1 MNMTSRDIPLL
12 DFAPFPSP
20 ADDVVRKQMLM
31 TLRSALET
39 YGFMYLRNHGVA
51 QSLIDAVFAQSRQFF
66 SLPPEVKNR
75 AKPKEQ
81 GSTRGYEGVG
91 VQALEVGRPGDLKE
105 IFQCGRE
112 PARTRPNAWPEDLPE
127 FRQTLLAFLDAAKA
141 GCDQLMRA
149 IALSLGLPGNYFVP
163 YHDRTDSTLRL
174 LHYPPLTGAP
184 APGQLR
190 AGAHTD
196 FGGMNLL
203 FQDDEGGLE
212 IQSPDGRWIAAPA
225 IPGTAIVN
233 TGDLISRWTNG
244 MFRSSPHRVVNPTGP
259 AANKDRYSF
268 VLFHSPNPDAVISCL
283 DTCQGP
289 DNPAKFAPV
298 TAGEH
303 LRARAEASRRHG
315 Y

>member
-1 MNMTSRDIPLL
+1 MKTPSSEIPLI
-12 DFAPFPSP
+12 DFAPLTS
-20 ADDVVRKQMLM
+20 ANEGVRLCTRG
-31 TLRSALET
+31 TLRAALEN
-39 YGFMYLRNHGVA
+39 YGFIYLSAQPRRGAVA
-51 QSLIDAVFAQSRQFF
+51 GRRCVRAVAAVFW
-66 SLPPEVKNR
+66 LPPEIKNR
-75 AKPKEQ
+75 AKPNEK

-91 VQALEVGRPGDLKE
+91 VQALEVRRPGDLKE
-105 IFQCGRE
+105 IFQCGSE
-112 PARTRPNAWPEDLPE
+112 PARTRPNAWPESLPE

-141 GCDQLMRA
+141 SCDQLMRA
-149 IALSLGLPGNYFVP
+149 IALSLGLPEDYFVP

-212 IQSPDGRWIAAPA
+212 IQSPDGRWIAAPR
-225 IPGTAIVN
+225 GQ
-233 TGDLISRWTNG
+233 SRRFG
-244 MFRSSPHRVVNPTGP
+244 GQRRSLLLRS
-259 AANKDRYSF
+259 
-268 VLFHSPNPDAVISCL
+268 LNPDAIISCL
-283 DTCQGP
+283 EPCQGP
-289 DNPAKFAPV
+289 DNPPKYAPIS
-298 TAGEH
+298 AADH

>member
-1 MNMTSRDIPLL
+1 MADDSKNIPLI
-12 DFAPFPSP
+12 DFAPLTASDH
-20 ADDVVRKQMLM
+20 AARSSMLAS
-31 TLRSALET
+31 LRAALELH
-39 YGFMYLRNHGVA
+39 GFMYLRNHGVA
-51 QSLIDAVFAQSRQFF
+51 QSSVDAVFAQSRQFF
-66 SLPPEVKNR
+66 SMPVEVKNR
-75 AKPKEQ
+75 AKPSAK

-91 VQALEVGRPGDLKE
+91 VQALEAGRPGDLKE
-105 IFQCGRE
+105 IFQCGAE
-112 PARTRPNAWPEDLPE
+112 PARHRPNAWPEDLSE
-127 FRQTLLAFLDAAKA
+127 FRSTLLAFLEAARA
-141 GCDQLMRA
+141 SCDGLMKA
-149 IALSLGLPGNYFVP
+149 IALSLGLPENYFVP
-163 YHDRTDSTLRL
+163 FHDRTDSTLRL
-174 LHYPPLTGAP
+174 LHYPPLQDAL

-212 IQSPDGRWIAAPA
+212 IQAADGSWIAAPA

-233 TGDLISRWTNG
+233 TGDLIARWTNG
-244 MFRSSPHRVVNPTGP
+244 QFRSSPHRVANPTGA

-283 DTCQGP
+283 EPCQSA
-289 DNPAKFAPV
+289 DNPPRFAPI

>member
-1 MNMTSRDIPLL
+1 MAVTQKNIPLI
-12 DFAPFPSP
+12 DFAPITS
-20 ADDVVRKQMLM
+20 ADEAARRG
-31 TLRSALET
+31 TLAALRAALESC
-39 YGFMYLRNHGVA
+39 GFMYLRNHGVA
-51 QSLIDAVFAQSRQFF
+51 QALVDAVFAQSRQFF

-75 AKPKEQ
+75 ARPQEQ

-105 IFQCGRE
+105 IFQCGPE
-112 PARTRPNAWPEDLPE
+112 PARLRPNAWPEAMPE
-127 FRQTLLAFLDAAKA
+127 FRQTLLAFLAAARASCDA
-141 GCDQLMRA
+141 LMKA
-149 IALSLGLPGNYFVP
+149 IALSLGLPENYFVP
-163 YHDRTDSTLRL
+163 FHDRTDSTLRL
-174 LHYPPLTGAP
+174 LHYPPLSGAP

-212 IQSPDGRWIAAPA
+212 IQSPDGSWIAAPA

-233 TGDLISRWTNG
+233 TGDLVSRWTNG

-268 VLFHSPNPDAVISCL
+268 VLFHSPNADATISCL
-283 DTCQGP
+283 EPCQGP
-289 DNPAKFAPV
+289 DNPPKFAPI
-298 TAGEH
+298 TAGAH
-303 LRARAEASRRHG
+303 LRARAEASRRP
-315 Y
+315 